1 MKYFVITIKN
11 HKFITSSIISSYE
24 SHDSNG
30 DKILNRY
37 GYKNYFNSISIACLF
52 GLQN

>member
-11 HKFITSSIISSYE
+11 HKFITSSIIS